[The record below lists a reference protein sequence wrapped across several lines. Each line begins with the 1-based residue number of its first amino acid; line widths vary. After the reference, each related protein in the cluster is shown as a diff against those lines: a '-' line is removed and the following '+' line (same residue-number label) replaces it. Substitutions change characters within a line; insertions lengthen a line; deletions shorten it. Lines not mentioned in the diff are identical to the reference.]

1 MLDSLVRVSP
11 VRFLPPKLAARRHAR
26 RSEQLSVSAPATAHL
41 VAASVARRPLPTRLS
56 LLRMPVLEIVT
67 GLLVTYASSEWL
79 SGSKRRTFSSLLVLA
94 TLHAFSAVFG
104 LLSSFEWPRL
114 PMAVRVP
121 L

>member
-1 MLDSLVRVSP
+1 MGPSSRGFTPNS
-11 VRFLPPKLAARRHAR
+11 AATLCRDASS
-26 RSEQLSVSAPATAHL
+26 SEQLCRLSACHCTL
-41 VAASVARRPLPTRLS
+41 GRGVRRIGPPPTRSS

>member
-1 MLDSLVRVSP
+1 MTP
-11 VRFLPPKLAARRHAR
+11 QYARRRAA
-26 RSEQLSVSAPATAHL
+26 RSEQLCRLSACHCTL
-41 VAASVARRPLPTRLS
+41 GRGLRRIGPRSLPTRLS
-56 LLRMPVLEIVT
+56 HLRMPVLEIVT

-104 LLSSFEWPRL
+104 LLSSFEWPHL

>member
-1 MLDSLVRVSP
+1 MRPIVP
-11 VRFLPPKLAARRHAR
+11 GFHPKLRRDARPRPSSWCRLSACHCTLGRGVR
-26 RSEQLSVSAPATAHL
+26 RIGP
-41 VAASVARRPLPTRLS
+41 PPTRLS